1 MEVVMNL
8 KSTLKLSAVFAL
20 LFTLSARARAQEEA
34 APKFEVGAQFTS
46 IALDDNASELPI
58 CNACDEFVYRGVG
71 GRFTYNIND
80 SLAVETEVNF
90 FLNENRGYISRRV
103 GGKPMQALFGV
114 KAGKRFE
121 RVGLFGKV
129 RPGLISFSR
138 VISSGI
144 GGGPLLP
151 DLSRRT
157 HFNLDLGGVFEV
169 YPSRRV
175 VLRFDAGD
183 TIVRYGEEN
192 LPGAQ
197 IPFEG
202 ETRHNF
208 QFNAGAGF
216 RF

>member
-1 MEVVMNL
+1 MNL
-8 KSTLKLSAVFAL
+8 KSTFKLAAAFVF
-20 LFTLSARARAQEEA
+20 LFAPGGRAQAQEE

-46 IALDDNASELPI
+46 IAVDDNPSSLSI
-58 CNACDEFVYRGVG
+58 CNACDEFVYKGVG
-71 GRFTYNIND
+71 GRFTYNVND

-90 FLNENRGYISRRV
+90 FLDENQRYTSRRV
-103 GGKPMQALFGV
+103 GGHPVQALFGV
-114 KAGKRFE
+114 KAGRRFE
-121 RVGLFGKV
+121 RFGVFGKV
-129 RPGLISFSR
+129 RPGFISFSR
-138 VISSGI
+138 VVSSGI
-144 GGGPLLP
+144 GGGPILP
-151 DLSRRT
+151 DLSRKT
-157 HFNLDLGGVFEV
+157 HFNLDVGGVFEV

-175 VLRFDAGD
+175 VLRVDAGD

-208 QFNAGAGF
+208 QFNAGVGF

>member
-1 MEVVMNL
+1 MDF
-8 KSTLKLSAVFAL
+8 KSTFRIAAAFIFIFLICV
-20 LFTLSARARAQEEA
+20 RARAQEE

-46 IALDDNASELPI
+46 IGVDDDGRDIPGCLT
-58 CNACDEFVYRGVG
+58 CDTFVYKGVG
-71 GRFTYNIND
+71 GRFTYNVND

-90 FLNENRGYISRRV
+90 FLNENRGYTSRRV
-103 GGKPMQALFGV
+103 GGKPVQALLGV

-121 RVGLFGKV
+121 RVGVFGKV
-129 RPGLISFSR
+129 RPGVISFSR
-138 VISSGI
+138 VISSGL

-157 HFNLDLGGVFEV
+157 HFNLDVGGVFEV
-169 YPSRRV
+169 YPSRSVVFRV
-175 VLRFDAGD
+175 DAGD

-208 QFNAGAGF
+208 QFNAGVGF